1 MRVNDPLNDVIGKIV
16 SGVVVAK
23 SQGDHPRSQVYF
35 VFSDRTALEFWG
47 DQEGISM
54 GSGLD
59 ELGVDQI
66 VRILEKR
73 PGIQIHVFRAAH
85 EDPDARQ
92 RDMLTN
98 DDKQM

>member
-1 MRVNDPLNDVIGKIV
+1 MRVKDSLNDVIGKIV

-23 SQGDHPRSQVYF
+23 SQSDHPRSQVYF
-35 VFSDRTALEFWG
+35 VFSDGTALEFWG

-66 VRILEKR
+66 VKILEKR
-73 PGIQIHVFRAAH
+73 SGIQIHVIRAPH

-92 RDMLTN
+92 RDMLTD